1 MRRLFPPS
9 VFALASLALGASMGA
24 GAGEEPRPPPYNL
37 ILEGSLPDA
46 TSLNVA
52 VDAKGVEPISLAL
65 SGGKVLNGV
74 SIPGTGGRHVVVNAL
89 NSDGKVIYEGSFD
102 IEIGQE
108 ITPQVS
114 VELKSAIDGTRGELT
129 LASHRVALEFAGV
142 EREGKL
148 LTRLTG
154 NVFDAN
160 GRLFE
165 IKPDDLQ
172 WEIDNPEVRFEP
184 CPIISGAPP
193 LCVEFEPP
201 KPTGLQISIVA
212 CMVKKICGPIT
223 LVPPVTP
230 VWRKVAVGMGEHAC
244 ALKLSGE
251 LYCWG
256 QGEHGQLGYVAP
268 KDCFSPNGQAKPWGC
283 SGMAQPVVCTSGPCR
298 FTDVTVGP
306 QFTCAVDTNQ
316 DAWCWGDNYNG
327 QLGTDTFDLTEFG
340 SPEPRPVFGGLK
352 FLSIHAGRN
361 ATCGL
366 TVSHDVY
373 CWGHNVRSI
382 IPALNWEWANDPRL
396 VATPEVFDSLDYFD
410 SHACGLAANGN
421 LYCWG
426 SSAYGA
432 FGVGSF
438 TTAPFCSV
446 DCPAAPLLMQPR
458 LAALMGQQA
467 GLFSTGMYGSC
478 AHLSNGTTPCWGF
491 QLPAY
496 PAGRS
501 LDRLSRGYQHY
512 CTISRDLMQCAGVGF
527 LGDGSYVA
535 SAPGLGPVT
544 VKAPTGFREFDT
556 GKGITCAIGRDE
568 NVYCWGGNQFGRLG
582 LGIGGVVATPTAL
595 VFPTTL
601 KFPIPIRPRKP

>member
-1 MRRLFPPS
+1 MRRFFSPA
-9 VFALASLALGASMGA
+9 ALAVATLAQGVSTGA

-37 ILEGSLPDA
+37 IFEGSLPEA
-46 TSLNVA
+46 TVLTVA
-52 VDAKGVEPISLAL
+52 VDAKETKPIAL
-65 SGGKVLNGV
+65 TLVGGKVLNGI
-74 SIPGTGGRHVVVNAL
+74 SIPGEGGRHVVVSAQNA
-89 NSDGKVIYEGSFD
+89 DGKVIYEGSF
-102 IEIGQE
+102 EIDVGRE
-108 ITPQVS
+108 FTPQVA
-114 VELKSAIDGTRGELT
+114 VELKSAIDGTPGELT
-129 LASHRVALEFAGV
+129 LASHRVVLEFAAV

-165 IKPDDLQ
+165 IKPDDLT

-201 KPTGLQISIVA
+201 KPTGLEISIVA
-212 CMVKKICGPIT
+212 CIVKKICGPIT

-230 VWRKVAVGMGEHAC
+230 VWRKVAVGMGDHAC

-268 KDCFSPNGQAKPWGC
+268 KDCVSPDALAKPWGC
-283 SGMAQPVVCTSGPCR
+283 SGMPQPVVCTSGPCL
-298 FTDVTVGP
+298 FTDVSVGREH
-306 QFTCAVDTNQ
+306 TCAVDTNQ

-327 QLGTDTFDLTEFG
+327 ELGVNDFDPTHYG
-340 SPEPRPVFGGLK
+340 SPVPRLVFGGLK
-352 FLSIHAGRN
+352 FLSIHAAPN

-366 TVSHDVY
+366 STGHEVF
-373 CWGHNVRSI
+373 CWGHNSGSI
-382 IPALNWEWANDPRL
+382 IPSLDWEWANDPRL
-396 VATPEVFDSLDYFD
+396 VSTPEVIDTLDFFQD
-410 SHACGLAANGN
+410 HACGKAANGN

-426 SSAYGA
+426 SNAFQALGA
-432 FGVGSF
+432 AGFM
-438 TTAPFCSV
+438 TAPFCSIT
-446 DCPAAPLLMQPR
+446 CPDAPLFMQPR
-458 LAALMGQQA
+458 IPGLMGQSVS
-467 GLFSTGMYGSC
+467 LFSTGYYGNC
-478 AHLSNGTTPCWGF
+478 ANLGNDTTPCWGYS
-491 QLPAY
+491 LAPY

-512 CTISRDLMQCAGVGF
+512 CVILRGNLQCAGMGW
-527 LGDGSYVA
+527 LGDGSFV
-535 SAPGLGPVT
+535 SNAPGAGPIT
-544 VKAPTGFREFDT
+544 VKAPTLFRELDT
-556 GKGITCAIGRDE
+556 GKSITCAIGHDE

-595 VFPTTL
+595 IFPTTL